1 MIKKNMFRLMVALI
15 ATTLCFGFASCGS
28 NDDDDKISSPIVGT
42 WENSANSYEK
52 FIFSSNGSCT
62 RQYVVPETKG
72 ITDPVIDDEI
82 PEQYY
87 YGMYSVDGNNLNVR
101 WTKQRIRRIVNG
113 ESKWEEDEYSPA
125 RVETGSFTITG
136 DAIVINLGDGSS
148 FITWRGK
155 KSK

>member
-1 MIKKNMFRLMVALI
+1 MIKKNMFRLMAALI

-28 NDDDDKISSPIVGT
+28 SDDDDKISSPIVGT
-42 WENSANSYEK
+42 WENANSYEK
-52 FIFSSNGSCT
+52 FIFSNNGSCT

-87 YGMYSVDGNNLNVR
+87 YGMYSVDGNNLNVT

-136 DAIVINLGDGSS
+136 DNIVINLGDGSS